1 MVDWNTCLERF
12 EARTAALHPR
22 VRPVDFRHAIIVSP
36 RYNYLYVNVPKAACT
51 TIRKLLIDAEFGEV
65 RPYAERSD
73 TLHYNEFLPF
83 LNVWQLG
90 DFERYLHIRK
100 PFVFTFVRNPYTR
113 LLSAYLDKI
122 VGRKPERNVILR
134 QLGRS
139 HRPEEDISFADFV
152 KTVCTTPPTYQNA
165 HWRPQYD
172 QTFQEGLT
180 YDLIGRFENLE
191 TNLREV
197 AERVGINAFITPE
210 TFGRP
215 GEGSRHHAT
224 GAGAQVETHFTEDL
238 RKLVY
243 MTYRKDFDTFGYSAD
258 L

>member
-1 MVDWNTCLERF
+1 MVDWNTCLQRF

-22 VRPVDFRHAIIVSP
+22 VKPDDFRHAIIVSS

-73 TLHYNEFLPF
+73 ALHYNEFLPF
-83 LNVWQLG
+83 LNVWQL
-90 DFERYLHIRK
+90 E
-100 PFVFTFVRNPYTR
+100 
-113 LLSAYLDKI
+113 
-122 VGRKPERNVILR
+122 
-134 QLGRS
+134 RS
-139 HRPEEDISFADFV
+139 HRPEEDIFFAEFV
-152 KTVCTTPPTYQNA
+152 KTVCTTPPSYQNA

-180 YDLIGRFENLE
+180 YDLIGR
-191 TNLREV
+191 
-197 AERVGINAFITPE
+197 
-210 TFGRP
+210 P

-224 GAGAQVETHFTEDL
+224 GAGAQVKTYFTEEL

-243 MTYRKDFDTFGYSAD
+243 TTYRKDFDTFGYSTH